1 PEGTVTADGVL
12 PVQLSDLLKRCK
24 DMDERF
30 ARLMG
35 RRQLI
40 KGTGVAAV
48 AVGLTAWYGGGGTAF
63 AAAGSQG
70 GGRTLDL
77 FPGVI
82 QNDSS
87 RWAFEYVDQGADV
100 GQILAIA
107 NEMKGED

>member
-1 PEGTVTADGVL
+1 
-12 PVQLSDLLKRCK
+12 
-24 DMDERF
+24 MDERC
-30 ARLMG
+30 ARHEPSLMG

-48 AVGLTAWYGGGGTAF
+48 AVGLTAWYGGGGIAL

-87 RWAFEYVDQGADV
+87 RWAFEYVDQGADF
-100 GQILAIA
+100 GQIPAIA
-107 NEMKGED
+107 NEMKGEDDGAFYNAWYGAA